1 VPAPD
6 DALLRFCHPE
16 RILATTR
23 LPGLGALD
31 ADVLAGLYG
40 IDPAAHA
47 RTRARWREEAERAVA
62 SALDDVLVRQLRGLP
77 FARGDR
83 VLVVGDSITADRQ
96 SWAEL
101 LALALDAIGAG
112 VTVVNGG
119 LSGDTTT
126 GALAR
131 VRTLRA
137 AQPDHVLVL
146 LGTNDARR
154 HGRADGVMLVSHR
167 ETARNL
173 DALRCVFAGTPVTW
187 ITPPPVAPERIA
199 RDALLRE
206 ADVTWRLPDVAAKRR
221 IVRGRPE
228 PAVDVWPA
236 FGPEL
241 LLDDGLHPS
250 LAGHVAILRAFS
262 RRVAAGR

>member
-23 LPGLGALD
+23 LPGLDALD

-40 IDPAAHA
+40 IDAAAHE
-47 RTRARWREEAERAVA
+47 RTRERWRREVELALQG
-62 SALDDVLVRQLRGLP
+62 ALDDRLVRRLRGLP

-83 VLVVGDSITADRQ
+83 VVVIGDSITADRQ

-101 LALALDAIGAG
+101 LALALAEIGAG

-131 VRTLRA
+131 SRSLRA
-137 AQPDHVLVL
+137 TRPDHVLVL

-154 HGRADGVMLVSHR
+154 HGRADGEMLVSHR

-173 DALRCVFAGTPVTW
+173 DALRGRFRDTPVAW
-187 ITPPPVAPERIA
+187 ITPPPVAPARIA

-206 ADVTWRLPDVAAKRR
+206 GDVTWRLADVAAKRR
-221 IVRGRPE
+221 IVRARPE
-228 PAVDVWPA
+228 PVVDVWPA
-236 FGPEL
+236 FTPEL
-241 LLDDGLHPS
+241 LLADGLHPS
-250 LAGHVAILRAFS
+250 LAGHVAILRAVS
-262 RRVAAGR
+262 RLGGRGR